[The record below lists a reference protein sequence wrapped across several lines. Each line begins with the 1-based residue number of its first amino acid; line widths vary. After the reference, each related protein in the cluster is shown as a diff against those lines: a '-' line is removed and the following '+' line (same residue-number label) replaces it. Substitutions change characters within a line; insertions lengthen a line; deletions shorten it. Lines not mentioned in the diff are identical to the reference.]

1 MPKTF
6 LPWLRGSVDLSSEP
20 KEPVVKTETEAKK
33 EAEVKTESKTEVKKT
48 SGLNKLRG
56 NK

>member
-6 LPWLRGSVDLSSEP
+6 LPWLRGSVDLNSEP
-20 KEPVVKTETEAKK
+20 KEPVVKTEVEADKPAK
-33 EAEVKTESKTEVKKT
+33 TKTESKTEVKKT